1 MDFAERARVRLT
13 HWMNHND
20 NHQEEYQKFALELE
34 EAGAQES
41 ARQLREM
48 AELSRK
54 SNDCLRKA
62 LEALEE

>member
-13 HWMNHND
+13 HWMTHND
-20 NHQEEYQKFALELE
+20 NHQEEYQKFAVEFE
-34 EAGAQES
+34 EAGAREC